1 MTNRRFTFVS
11 SVASLALV
19 LALLAALFTGA
30 VPVVAQDDGG
40 FTLTILHTNDT
51 HAHIE
56 QYDGSTTSC
65 SAEKDA
71 AGECIGGVAR
81 RATEINRIRAGENG
95 ANTIVVDAGDTFQGT
110 LFYNQY
116 KGAEEAMFLDQLGYQ
131 AMAIGNHE
139 FDDGPA
145 NLAAFI
151 DKAKL
156 PVLSANID
164 ASKSADL
171 DGKIEPYTILDVNG
185 QQVGVIGLTT
195 KEASINSSPGP
206 DLTFNEYV
214 ESLQPIIAELQDQGV
229 NKIVLLSHIGYADDQ
244 KLASEIDGVDVIV
257 GGHSHTLLSNTDEAA
272 SGPYPTV
279 VNSPNGDPVLIVS
292 AEAYGKYLGDLNVT
306 FDDAGIP
313 AKWDGAPILLD
324 ASIEQDPKVL
334 AQVKMLALPVEA
346 LRAEV
351 IGSTT
356 TDLDG
361 ERSSCR
367 FNECTMGDLV
377 ADAIRASQA
386 SEGVQIVITNG
397 GGIRSSLNAGD
408 ITVGGVLEVLP
419 FNNTVATFG
428 LKGSDVV
435 AALENGVS
443 RAENPDNEGTGRFP
457 QVAGVRFAWDGSKP
471 VGERVSAVEVQN
483 ADGSFSPIDPAATYK
498 LASNNF
504 NRTGG
509 DDYSMFAED
518 AIDPYDFG
526 PTLSEVVGD
535 YVTANSPLTVELDG
549 RITRLD
555 DAAATLAALAT
566 PSPEA
571 TEAVT
576 ATVEAAATVTPTVEA
591 TVEATETATATA
603 TVEATAEATPE
614 ATAAAT
620 TEATAEAT
628 PEVAAAAT
636 TEATA
641 EATVEA
647 TPEAAAPEALPAT
660 GVGGS
665 LPAAGAAVFVVL
677 GLVAVEFAR
686 KRTGMKE

>member
-1 MTNRRFTFVS
+1 MTTRSFP
-11 SVASLALV
+11 SVRSVLGLTLV
-19 LALLAALFTGA
+19 VVLLAALFTGA
-30 VPVVAQDDGG
+30 APALAQEDGG

-56 QYDGSTTSC
+56 QYDGSTTTC
-65 SAEKDA
+65 DAETDA

-81 RATEINRIRAGENG
+81 RATEINRLRGGENG
-95 ANTIVVDAGDTFQGT
+95 ANTILVDAGDQFQGT
-110 LFYNQY
+110 LFYNEY
-116 KGAEEAMFLDQLGYQ
+116 KGAEAAQFLNELGYQ

-145 NLAAFI
+145 NLAAFL
-151 DKAKL
+151 DKAEL

-164 ASKSADL
+164 ATKSADL
-171 DGKIEPYTILDVNG
+171 NGKIEPYTILDVNG
-185 QQVGVIGLTT
+185 EQVGVIGLTT

-206 DLTFNEYV
+206 DLTFNDYV
-214 ESLQPIIAELQDQGV
+214 ESLQPVLTELADQGV

-244 KLASEIDGVDVIV
+244 TLAAAIDGVDVIV

-279 VNSPNGDPVLIVS
+279 VNSPSGDPVLIVS
-292 AEAYGKYLGDLNVT
+292 AEAYGKYLGQLDVT
-306 FDDAGIP
+306 FDDAGVP
-313 AKWDGAPILLD
+313 VSWDGAPILLD
-324 ASIEQDPKVL
+324 ASIEQDPDIL
-334 AQVKMLALPVEA
+334 AQVQELAVPVEA
-346 LRAEV
+346 LRAQI

-356 TDLDG
+356 TALDG
-361 ERSSCR
+361 DRASCR
-367 FNECTMGDLV
+367 FAECTMGDVV
-377 ADAIRASQA
+377 ADAIRAAVA

-408 ITVGGVLEVLP
+408 VTLGGVLEVLP

-428 LKGSDVV
+428 LKGADVL

-457 QVAGVRFAWDGSKP
+457 QVSGLRFSWDGSKP
-471 VGERVSAVEVQN
+471 VGERIASVEVED
-483 ADGSFSPIDPAATYK
+483 ADGTFSPLDPEATYQ

-504 NRTGG
+504 NRNGG

-526 PTLSEVVGD
+526 PTLSEVAAN
-535 YVTANSPLTVELDG
+535 YIQANSPLTVELDG

-566 PSPEA
+566 PEPTA

-576 ATVEAAATVTPTVEA
+576 ATVEAAGEVTPTVEATAEVTVEATAEMTATETVTPTVEA
-591 TVEATETATATA
+591 AVEATPEPTVEAT
-603 TVEATAEATPE
+603 VEVTAEATPE
-614 ATAAAT
+614 ATA
-620 TEATAEAT
+620 E
-628 PEVAAAAT
+628 
-636 TEATA
+636 
-641 EATVEA
+641 
-647 TPEAAAPEALPAT
+647 AAPEALPTT
-660 GVGGS
+660 GVSGS
-665 LPAAGAAVFVVL
+665 WPLAGVAAFVVL
-677 GLVAVEFAR
+677 GLVAAEFAR
-686 KRTGMKE
+686 QRSRTRK